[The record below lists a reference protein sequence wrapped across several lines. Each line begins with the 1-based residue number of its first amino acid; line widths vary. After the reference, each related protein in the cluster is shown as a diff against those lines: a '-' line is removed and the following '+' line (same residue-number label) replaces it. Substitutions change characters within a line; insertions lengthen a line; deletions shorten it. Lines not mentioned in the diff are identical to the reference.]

1 VTDTSPARDEAF
13 TTLLGAELSS
23 ADWDDED
30 VFWVNAI
37 GLPADFSAPARG
49 EPHAA
54 LIGRAAQAA
63 PTTSCCIPG

>member
-30 VFWVNAI
+30 VFWSTPS
-37 GLPADFSAPARG
+37 GSPRTSPLRL
-49 EPHAA
+49 AA
-54 LIGRAAQAA
+54 SRM
-63 PTTSCCIPG
+63 PP